1 VLTCRE
7 VTERASEYL
16 DDNLPFG
23 RRLAFRLH
31 LMMCR
36 HCRRYVDQLAR
47 TIVVARAAGRKATD
61 PETVNRIAA
70 LLKRSRAEA
79 RPTE

>member
-1 VLTCRE
+1 MLTCRE
-7 VTERASEYL
+7 VTECASDYL
-16 DDNLPFG
+16 DGNLPFG

-47 TIVVARAAGRKATD
+47 TVALVRAAGREATD
-61 PETVNRIAA
+61 PEAVDRIVAA
-70 LLKRSRAEA
+70 LDRSRAGA
-79 RPTE
+79 RQTE

>member
-1 VLTCRE
+1 MLTCRE

-16 DDNLPFG
+16 DGDLPFG

-47 TIVVARAAGRKATD
+47 TIALVRAARREATD
-61 PETVNRIAA
+61 PGTADRIMAA
-70 LLKRSRAEA
+70 LERSRAGTGPSE
-79 RPTE
+79 

>member
-16 DDNLPFG
+16 DGDLPFG

-36 HCRRYVDQLAR
+36 HCRRYVDQLAG
-47 TIVVARAAGRKATD
+47 TIALVRAAGRQATD
-61 PETVNRIAA
+61 PGTADRIVTA
-70 LLKRSRAEA
+70 LERSRAEA
-79 RPTE
+79 RPSE